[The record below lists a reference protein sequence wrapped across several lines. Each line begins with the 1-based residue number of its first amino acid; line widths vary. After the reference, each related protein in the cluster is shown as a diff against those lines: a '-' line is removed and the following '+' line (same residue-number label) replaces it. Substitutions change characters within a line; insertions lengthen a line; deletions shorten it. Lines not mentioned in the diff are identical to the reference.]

1 MTEQLSVNLPSD
13 ISYVS
18 GIVNEEVA
26 DFSLSSLGIWSAV
39 VPKAEDGKYVINIT
53 AYNNLGTA
61 TEYNTVIYK
70 LEGMLPTRTNWT
82 SEDYYNAEDL
92 NRVEA
97 NTEFVAEYIKSL
109 QYNVP
114 ELKLRTDRDMTSIDF
129 LNSINRVERNIESIK
144 NNFLTPPN
152 WQDKKIWSLGMGF
165 DFRDANRLENN
176 LKLLY
181 EWSLIAKD
189 NLVYCGTFSCGEDVI

>member
-1 MTEQLSVNLPSD
+1 M
-13 ISYVS
+13 IFK
-18 GIVNEEVA
+18 I
-26 DFSLSSLGIWSAV
+26 
-39 VPKAEDGKYVINIT
+39 
-53 AYNNLGTA
+53 
-61 TEYNTVIYK
+61 
-70 LEGMLPTRTNWT
+70 NWT
-82 SEDYYNAEDL
+82 SEDYYNFEDL
-92 NRVEA
+92 NRVENNTLEIA
-97 NTEFVAEYIKSL
+97 NYLRAI
-109 QYNVP
+109 QYTIPLETV
-114 ELKLRTDRDMTSIDF
+114 KTDRDMTSIDF